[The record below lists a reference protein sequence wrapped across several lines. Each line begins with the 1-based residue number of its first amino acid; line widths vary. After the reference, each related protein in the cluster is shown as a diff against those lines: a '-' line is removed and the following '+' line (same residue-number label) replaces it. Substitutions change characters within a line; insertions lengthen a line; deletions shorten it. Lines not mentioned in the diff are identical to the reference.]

1 MLPAGRE
8 SVSKSQVA
16 SFQHESRFLG
26 GSADLEIAEQERRRL
41 CHLGYGTVE
50 NLLVVDR
57 RPLEPTHL
65 ADVLECGSLDL
76 LGWSCDR
83 PVTQAF
89 D

>member
-1 MLPAGRE
+1 MVRNALSPGSPALLLAICDF
-8 SVSKSQVA
+8 S
-16 SFQHESRFLG
+16 G
-26 GSADLEIAEQERRRL
+26 GSADLQIAEEERRRL
-41 CHLGYGTVE
+41 CHIGYGTVE

-65 ADVLECGSLDL
+65 ADVLEGGGLDL
-76 LGWSCDR
+76 LGWSRDR